1 MIMLPLTINL
11 RIKNPEGKGFR
22 LWLPLF
28 LIGPFTLIL
37 VLAFSPIVL
46 LLSLILW
53 PSGRGKRLL
62 MAAPLT
68 LYLFCHL
75 RGMMVDIDSGEEKV
89 YINIK

>member
-11 RIKNPEGKGFR
+11 RIKNPDGKGFR
-22 LWLPLF
+22 FWLPLF
-28 LIGPFTLIL
+28 LIWPFVLIL
-37 VLAFSPIVL
+37 VLAFAPPVL

-53 PSGRGKRLL
+53 PSGRGKKLL

-75 RGMMVDIDSGEEKV
+75 RGIMVDISGEEEV